1 MAVKIVTDSTADIP
15 EKLVKEYG
23 IGVVP
28 LNIHFGDE
36 VLKDGVDIWSEEFYH
51 RLKNEAVLP
60 TTSQPAPG
68 EFLKVY
74 ESIGEPGDTIIS
86 IHISG
91 EMSGT
96 VRTARIAADM
106 LEDKLKIHVI
116 DSRYVCMALGMLVL
130 RAAKLAKEGASPEVI
145 IAEVERLSKELA
157 VYFTV
162 NSLEYLSRNGRIGK
176 ATSFLGGLLNI
187 KPLLGIEGGVI
198 VPTERIRGNFSK
210 IATELVTRFVERY
223 GEKPVELWCVHTEM
237 PELAVALQQE
247 AMKRLNVAASH
258 IGLIGPI
265 VGTHAGP
272 YIVGMIGLPM
282 E

>member
-15 EKLVKEYG
+15 DKLIKEYG

-28 LNIHFGDE
+28 LNIHFGEE

-51 RLKNEAVLP
+51 RLQNDAVLP

-74 ESIGEPGDTIIS
+74 EAIAEPGDIIIS

-96 VRTARIAADM
+96 ARTAKIAADM
-106 LEDKLKIHVI
+106 LEDKYQIIVI
-116 DSRYVCMALGMLVL
+116 DSRFVCMALGMLVL
-130 RAAKLAKEGASPEVI
+130 RAAKLAKNGASPETIV
-145 IAEVERLSKELA
+145 AEVERLSKELS

-187 KPLLGIEGGVI
+187 KPLLGIEEGMI

-210 IATELVTRFVERY
+210 IATEMVTRFVEHY
-223 GEKPVELWCVHTEM
+223 GEKPVELWCVHTEV
-237 PELAVALQQE
+237 PELAVSLQQE

-258 IGLIGPI
+258 IGMIGPI
-265 VGTHAGP
+265 VGAHAGP
-272 YIVGMIGLPM
+272 YIVGMIGLPS

>member
-145 IAEVERLSKELA
+145 IAEVERLSNELA

>member
-15 EKLVKEYG
+15 DKLIREYG

-60 TTSQPAPG
+60 TISQPAPG
-68 EFLKVY
+68 EFLRVY
-74 ESIGEPGDTIIS
+74 ESIAEPGDTIIS

-91 EMSGT
+91 DMSGT
-96 VRTARIAADM
+96 VTTAKLAADM
-106 LEDKLKIHVI
+106 LDNKYKIYVI
-116 DSRYVCMALGMLVL
+116 DSRYVCMALGILVL
-130 RAAKLAKEGASPEVI
+130 RAAKMAKNGAEPQAIV
-145 IAEVERLSKELA
+145 AEVERLSKELT

-187 KPLLGIEGGVI
+187 KPLLGIEDGVI
-198 VPTERIRGNFSK
+198 VPTERIRGNFNK
-210 IATELVTRFVERY
+210 IATELVGRFVERL

-237 PELAVALQQE
+237 PELAETLREE
-247 AMKRLNVAASH
+247 AMKRLNVAECH
-258 IGLIGPI
+258 IGVIGPI
-265 VGTHAGP
+265 VGAHAGP